1 MMSIFPFSSIQ
12 YQGVFRKDNAF
23 LHVLYVHFRTLFVR
37 MRTRSEFARFFY
49 LLHNQCVIRMA
60 QFLDIKKQITM
71 RMKMGNK
78 ILWLMSCLLFCG
90 QVVWGEKLTLQEAI
104 QLAQASSPEAEAAR
118 HTYRAAYWSYRS
130 FRADYLPEVSLSAS
144 PYLNRQINKVTQP
157 DGTELFLRQN
167 QLATDLTLSV
177 SQNVWFTGGNLFM
190 QTAAQ
195 RMDELGEKS
204 TAYNTQ
210 PFTVGYRQSLF
221 GYNSLKWNRRI
232 EPVRF
237 QEAKKTYSESL
248 ELIASKTC
256 ELFFALASAQSDFE
270 IAQANYASADTL
282 YRYARG
288 RYRIGSITENEMLQL
303 EVNKLTEETNLM
315 KARISVEDAMLTFRS
330 FLGIREE
337 EEIEVVPHDSVPD
350 FEVPLDKALEQAHFH
365 SPEIET
371 YRRMQLESRSQL
383 ASARA
388 SRGLKADLYLQFG
401 LSQTAARLRDSYRDP
416 LDQQYV
422 SLSVVIPILDWGRGK
437 GKVRVAKSNIEL
449 VNTQVEQG
457 MNDFE
462 LNVRQ
467 MVRQFNLQARQV
479 EVASRTDE
487 TARRRYEVALRL
499 YLMGKSSVLDLNAAT
514 TEKDTSRRNYI
525 EALKTYWML
534 YYGLRSLTQYDFY
547 RNCPLTETL
556 PEI

>member
-1 MMSIFPFSSIQ
+1 M
-12 YQGVFRKDNAF
+12 
-23 LHVLYVHFRTLFVR
+23 
-37 MRTRSEFARFFY
+37 
-49 LLHNQCVIRMA
+49 
-60 QFLDIKKQITM
+60 
-71 RMKMGNK
+71 
-78 ILWLMSCLLFCG
+78 
-90 QVVWGEKLTLQEAI
+90 
-104 QLAQASSPEAEAAR
+104 ASSPEAEAAR

-237 QEAKKTYSESL
+237 QEAKKTYSETL

-256 ELFFALASAQSDFE
+256 ELFFALASAQSDLE
-270 IAQANYASADTL
+270 IARANYASADTL

-350 FEVPLDKALEQAHFH
+350 FEVPLD
-365 SPEIET
+365 
-371 YRRMQLESRSQL
+371 
-383 ASARA
+383 
-388 SRGLKADLYLQFG
+388 G
-401 LSQTAARLRDSYRDP
+401 
-416 LDQQYV
+416 
-422 SLSVVIPILDWGRGK
+422 SLSVL
-437 GKVRVAKSNIEL
+437 
-449 VNTQVEQG
+449 
-457 MNDFE
+457 
-462 LNVRQ
+462 
-467 MVRQFNLQARQV
+467 
-479 EVASRTDE
+479 
-487 TARRRYEVALRL
+487 
-499 YLMGKSSVLDLNAAT
+499 
-514 TEKDTSRRNYI
+514 
-525 EALKTYWML
+525 
-534 YYGLRSLTQYDFY
+534 
-547 RNCPLTETL
+547 
-556 PEI
+556 